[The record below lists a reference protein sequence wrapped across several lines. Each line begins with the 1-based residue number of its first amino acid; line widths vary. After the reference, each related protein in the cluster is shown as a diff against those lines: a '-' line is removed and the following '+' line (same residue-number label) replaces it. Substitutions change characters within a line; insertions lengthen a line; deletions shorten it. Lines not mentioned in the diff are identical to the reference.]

1 MPSRLRSSL
10 LCLAVASAGL
20 RAEISEYPMAL
31 NLPTGDMM
39 QYWDI
44 GMIFTH
50 RFDEPAAGHSKDLY
64 GLDGY
69 AYPAFGF
76 DFGIKPIKGL
86 NAFVYRTADNK
97 TLVFALQQRLL
108 NASLLRLT
116 LRAERFDETVQRTET
131 TLGTVGISGATVQL
145 PAEFFLGDVGI
156 FTLVPTWISR
166 TTTQEKS
173 IFTAGAGLRLDFTAN
188 FGWMAEY
195 YPRPSKIGTTFKP
208 GYATGFTY
216 KTNKHRFTLL
226 ATNTHGT
233 TANQVLS
240 GDYGGGPRSTG
251 QWALGFDLSRTF

>member
-1 MPSRLRSSL
+1 MSPSLRATL
-10 LCLAVASAGL
+10 LCLSACALL
-20 RAEISEYPMAL
+20 RGEVSEYPLSL
-31 NLPTGDMM
+31 NLPNGDMM
-39 QYWDI
+39 QFWDI
-44 GMIFTH
+44 GMVFTH
-50 RFDEPAAGHSKDLY
+50 RFDEPVAGHGKDLY

-86 NAFVYRTADNK
+86 NAIVYRTADNK

-108 NASLLRLT
+108 NADLVRLS

-131 TLGTVGISGATVQL
+131 PLGTVGNSGATFQV
-145 PAEFFLGDVGI
+145 PAEIFLGDLGI

-166 TTTQEKS
+166 TTTQDKS
-173 IFTAGAGLRLDFTAN
+173 LFTAGAGLRLDLTGS
-188 FGWMAEY
+188 FGFLAEY
-195 YPRPSKIGTTFKP
+195 YPRPSRLGDAYRP

-216 KTNKHRFTLL
+216 KTNKHRFTLVG
-226 ATNTHGT
+226 TNTHGT

-251 QWALGFDLSRTF
+251 QWTLGFNLTRTF